1 MVYLNTG
8 WAREK
13 GDSELV
19 SFGKRLCLFVCS
31 FFLSLDRGKKIKK
44 IWISLLLFYFIFMYT
59 IPFIFMNMMSL
70 TICMIVLVA
79 VVDVRHRMH
88 SFHLQNIQVLKINTN
103 SNSQGVIDPSRYF
116 YFYCNNGSNNSIEY
130 SIYIIIKL
138 LTKLFCNKPLWA
150 QWCYY
155 SLHLLWNTNWLIC

>member
-1 MVYLNTG
+1 
-8 WAREK
+8 
-13 GDSELV
+13 
-19 SFGKRLCLFVCS
+19 
-31 FFLSLDRGKKIKK
+31 
-44 IWISLLLFYFIFMYT
+44 
-59 IPFIFMNMMSL
+59 MNMMSL

-138 LTKLFCNKPLWA
+138 LTKLFCNKPL
-150 QWCYY
+150 
-155 SLHLLWNTNWLIC
+155 

>member
-1 MVYLNTG
+1 MH
-8 WAREK
+8 
-13 GDSELV
+13 
-19 SFGKRLCLFVCS
+19 
-31 FFLSLDRGKKIKK
+31 
-44 IWISLLLFYFIFMYT
+44 M

-88 SFHLQNIQVLKINTN
+88 SFHLQNIQVHKINTT

-138 LTKLFCNKPLWA
+138 LTKIVFNQPLRA

-155 SLHLLWNTNWLIC
+155 NLHIL

>member
-1 MVYLNTG
+1 MF
-8 WAREK
+8 WKA
-13 GDSELV
+13 S
-19 SFGKRLCLFVCS
+19 LFVR
-31 FFLSLDRGKKIKK
+31 FFLSVSFFFLKDLFDRKKKKQIKK
-44 IWISLLLFYFIFMYT
+44 IWISFPFYFIFMYM

-88 SFHLQNIQVLKINTN
+88 SLHLQNIQVHKINTT

-130 SIYIIIKL
+130 SIYITIKL

-150 QWCYY
+150 HWCYY
-155 SLHLLWNTNWLIC
+155 NLHLLWYTNWSIC

>member
-8 WAREK
+8 WAREE

-31 FFLSLDRGKKIKK
+31 FFLSLDRRKKIKK

-88 SFHLQNIQVLKINTN
+88 SFHLQNIQVHKINTT

-116 YFYCNNGSNNSIEY
+116 YFYYINDSNNPIEY

-138 LTKLFCNKPLWA
+138 LTKLFCNKPLWF

-155 SLHLLWNTNWLIC
+155 NLHLLWYANWSIC

>member
-1 MVYLNTG
+1 
-8 WAREK
+8 
-13 GDSELV
+13 
-19 SFGKRLCLFVCS
+19 
-31 FFLSLDRGKKIKK
+31 
-44 IWISLLLFYFIFMYT
+44 MYM

-88 SFHLQNIQVLKINTN
+88 SLHLQNIQVHKINTT

-116 YFYCNNGSNNSIEY
+116 YFYYINGSNNPIEY

-138 LTKLFCNKPLWA
+138 LTKIFF
-150 QWCYY
+150 Q
-155 SLHLLWNTNWLIC
+155 STSMSSMVLL

>member
-1 MVYLNTG
+1 
-8 WAREK
+8 
-13 GDSELV
+13 
-19 SFGKRLCLFVCS
+19 
-31 FFLSLDRGKKIKK
+31 
-44 IWISLLLFYFIFMYT
+44 MYM

-88 SFHLQNIQVLKINTN
+88 SFHLQNIQVHKINTT

-116 YFYCNNGSNNSIEY
+116 YFYYINDSNNPIEY

-138 LTKLFCNKPLWA
+138 LTKVFFPINLYELNGAIIFCTFFDMPIHQFDTKT
-150 QWCYY
+150 
-155 SLHLLWNTNWLIC
+155 SLT

>member
-19 SFGKRLCLFVCS
+19 SFGKRLCLFF
-31 FFLSLDRGKKIKK
+31 FFLWTEKKKIKK

-70 TICMIVLVA
+70 TICMIILVA

-88 SFHLQNIQVLKINTN
+88 SFHLQNIQVHKINTT

-116 YFYCNNGSNNSIEY
+116 YFYYINDSNNPIEY

-138 LTKLFCNKPLWA
+138 LTKIFS
-150 QWCYY
+150 Q
-155 SLHLLWNTNWLIC
+155 SISMSSMVLL

>member
-19 SFGKRLCLFVCS
+19 SFGKRLCLFF
-31 FFLSLDRGKKIKK
+31 FFLWTEKKKIKK

-70 TICMIVLVA
+70 TICMIILVA

-88 SFHLQNIQVLKINTN
+88 SFHLQNIQVHKINTT

-116 YFYCNNGSNNSIEY
+116 YFYYINDSNNPIEY

-138 LTKLFCNKPLWA
+138 LTKIFFQSTSMSWMV
-150 QWCYY
+150 
-155 SLHLLWNTNWLIC
+155 LL

>member
-13 GDSELV
+13 GNRELV
-19 SFGKRLCLFVCS
+19 SFGKRLCLFVCFFS
-31 FFLSLDRGKKIKK
+31 FSGPRKK

-70 TICMIVLVA
+70 TTCMIVLVA

-88 SFHLQNIQVLKINTN
+88 SFHLQNIQVHKINTT

-116 YFYCNNGSNNSIEY
+116 YFYYINDSNNPIEY

-138 LTKLFCNKPLWA
+138 LTKLFCNKPLWS

-155 SLHLLWNTNWLIC
+155 NLHLLWYANWSIC

>member
-1 MVYLNTG
+1 
-8 WAREK
+8 
-13 GDSELV
+13 
-19 SFGKRLCLFVCS
+19 
-31 FFLSLDRGKKIKK
+31 
-44 IWISLLLFYFIFMYT
+44 MYM

-88 SFHLQNIQVLKINTN
+88 SLHLQNIQVHKINTT

-116 YFYCNNGSNNSIEY
+116 YFYYINGSNNPIEY

-138 LTKLFCNKPLWA
+138 LTKIFFPINLYELNGAIITCTFFDMPIY
-150 QWCYY
+150 QFDTT
-155 SLHLLWNTNWLIC
+155 NTST

>member
-13 GDSELV
+13 GDRELV
-19 SFGKRLCLFVCS
+19 SFGKRLCLFVCFFS
-31 FFLSLDRGKKIKK
+31 FSGPRKK

-88 SFHLQNIQVLKINTN
+88 SFHLQNIQVHKMNTT

-116 YFYCNNGSNNSIEY
+116 YFYYINDNNNPIDY

-138 LTKLFCNKPLWA
+138 LTKIFF
-150 QWCYY
+150 Q
-155 SLHLLWNTNWLIC
+155 STSMSSMVLL

>member
-1 MVYLNTG
+1 
-8 WAREK
+8 
-13 GDSELV
+13 
-19 SFGKRLCLFVCS
+19 
-31 FFLSLDRGKKIKK
+31 
-44 IWISLLLFYFIFMYT
+44 MYM

-88 SFHLQNIQVLKINTN
+88 SLHLQNIQVHKIHTT
-103 SNSQGVIDPSRYF
+103 SNSQGVINRSRYF
-116 YFYCNNGSNNSIEY
+116 YFYYYNDSSNSIEY

-138 LTKLFCNKPLWA
+138 LTKFFFNQPLRA

-155 SLHLLWNTNWLIC
+155 NLHIL

>member
-1 MVYLNTG
+1 
-8 WAREK
+8 
-13 GDSELV
+13 
-19 SFGKRLCLFVCS
+19 
-31 FFLSLDRGKKIKK
+31 
-44 IWISLLLFYFIFMYT
+44 MYM

-88 SFHLQNIQVLKINTN
+88 SLHLQNIQVHKINTT

-116 YFYCNNGSNNSIEY
+116 YFYNINDSNNPIEY

-138 LTKLFCNKPLWA
+138 LTNFFSINLYVYPIQAHRLLFLFFKRVN
-150 QWCYY
+150 
-155 SLHLLWNTNWLIC
+155 LLDNSMSQKACIF